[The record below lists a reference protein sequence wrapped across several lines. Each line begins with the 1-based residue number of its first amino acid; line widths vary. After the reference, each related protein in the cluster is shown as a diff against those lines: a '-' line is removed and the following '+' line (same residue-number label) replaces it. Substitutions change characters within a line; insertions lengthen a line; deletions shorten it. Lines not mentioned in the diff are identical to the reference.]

1 MAHLPAEVLAAL
13 LAALI
18 AVVWALLKKKD
29 SDQEAQIKLLFAKH
43 DEDAKALQELRVQ
56 IAEKHYVKTE
66 LDSKFDK
73 LELTIK
79 ESFKELSTEFRTL
92 SAALLDHIKQEDAR
106 K

>member
-1 MAHLPAEVLAAL
+1 MSHLPPEVLAAL

-29 SDQEAQIKLLFAKH
+29 SDQETQIKLLFAKH

-73 LELTIK
+73 LEVTIK
-79 ESFKELSTEFRTL
+79 ESFKELSIEFRAL